1 MKKGPFNPFLAL
13 EKKEISN
20 EPEKI
25 EIKLKPQK
33 IELEPL
39 LSKDMA
45 KDNEQNIELPQ
56 EKSMDNID
64 MPIQPVTIINK
75 SNNKKINRNVFLD
88 RLRKND
94 IFEVKQDKLQ
104 LKPSIPNTMDV
115 PVPSP
120 SISFPK
126 KIDERIVLHEKRIE
140 PVLEMTTI
148 QTDKEEEKEEIND
161 VQTIREE
168 RDFDQL
174 IELEEPV
181 ELEETAIDEI
191 IEKEI
196 VEKTK
201 ETKGKKEKKTN
212 NKSGKL
218 KVVGEAIDIS
228 KPLDLTT
235 AMIRNQKVSERL
247 PKEREHIIIKAPR
260 YYMNNRKLYIQ
271 KIANMLE
278 PYLKELTENEDS
290 VSCESRSQN
299 DNFDLLTH
307 QKIVRDYLNLYTPYR
322 GLLLY
327 HGLGSGKTCTSIA
340 LAEGMKSDKR
350 VFVLTPASLKMN
362 FFSEMK
368 KCGDPLYKKNQV
380 WEFIDANT
388 SKNPE
393 YMNIL
398 SKALQLPLDYIIKKK
413 GAWLLNVKASE
424 PKYTDLTTEQQLEI
438 DEQLN
443 SMIRTKYTDINYNG
457 MNMKKMELLT
467 GNFTRNPFDNAVVII
482 DEAHNFVSRIVNKIK
497 KKDSISYMLYDYLM
511 KATNARIILLTGTP
525 IINYPNEIGV
535 LFNILRGYIK
545 TWSLRIFAKTNES
558 LNTDTILNILDKEN
572 FRTYDYVEFTDNKLT
587 ITRNPFG
594 FINTK
599 KSGPSKKTENRI
611 VQKAKT
617 EKKRAKTDVQI
628 EKTIAE
634 KPKNTRKKQ
643 LGGAGEVFERYNG
656 VHLDENGNMSDTEF
670 IDKIVTILS
679 NPKYNL
685 DVQLGSIEVT
695 LYKALPDESDSF
707 LSMFVDEDSGNA
719 KNINLF
725 QRRILGLTSY
735 FRSAQEQLLPSYVK
749 TETGDIYHIVKTDMS
764 PQQFGIY
771 EKIRKQEADREKKS
785 NKNKRRK
792 TGVDEEMYN
801 ISSTYRI
808 FSRAACN
815 FTFPPSI
822 ERPIPNMKEDQE
834 LKETDFDA
842 IPTEQRT
849 NMDEYEFPDE
859 EQVDAAENI
868 LNEQEMDTYIKR
880 IEKALKDVSQLNE
893 ETNESQFLSKST
905 LPMLSPKFSKILEN
919 LSDPDNEGLH
929 LLYSHFRTIEGIG
942 IMKLILE
949 ANGFAEF
956 KLGKN
961 NDSWMIIEKEENI
974 NKPKFVLYTGTE
986 TAEEKEII
994 RNIYNGMWDFV
1005 PLSIATKLRERS
1017 ENNMYGEAIKIIMI
1031 TSSGAEGINLRNT
1044 RFVHIVEPYWNMV
1057 RIEQVVG
1064 RARRI
1069 CSHQDLPVAMR
1080 NVKVFLYLTQMSKEQ
1095 KTDEKNIEIRIRDLS
1110 RIDKKTPVT
1119 TDETLFEIA
1128 SLKEKI
1134 NNQILQAVK
1143 ETAIDC
1149 NLYSVISSKHA
1160 DNDEEPLICYGFG
1173 KIESNQ
1179 FSSYPSLKKD
1189 RDEKSGLD
1197 VETVTWAALE
1207 VEINGE
1213 KYALNEDTNELY
1225 NFKSYEK
1232 AVTSGS
1238 SSDLVKIGILKYQK
1252 GKYEI
1257 IRDE

>member
-1 MKKGPFNPFLAL
+1 MKKGPFIPFMAL
-13 EKKEISN
+13 EKKEMTI
-20 EPEKI
+20 EPEIMKF
-25 EIKLKPQK
+25 KLKPHK
-33 IELEPL
+33 IELNENPIPEKEIRDTL
-39 LSKDMA
+39 ITEETKTTVKVPYGTMDILDQSK
-45 KDNEQNIELPQ
+45 K
-56 EKSMDNID
+56 
-64 MPIQPVTIINK
+64 NK
-75 SNNKKINRNVFLD
+75 LNRNFFLN
-88 RLRKND
+88 RLKKDD
-94 IFEVKQDKLQ
+94 IFKVKEDKLQ
-104 LKPSIPNTMDV
+104 LEPSIPNTMDV

-120 SISFPK
+120 TISFPK
-126 KIDERIVLHEKRIE
+126 KTDKRIVLREKTIE
-140 PVLEMTTI
+140 PIVTEI
-148 QTDKEEEKEEIND
+148 EEFEETPEIDLEKED
-161 VQTIREE
+161 MLKVQST
-168 RDFDQL
+168 RDEKEFEQL
-174 IELEEPV
+174 VELKEPV
-181 ELEETAIDEI
+181 ELEETAIEKI
-191 IEKEI
+191 IDKEI

-201 ETKGKKEKKTN
+201 PVKNPKKGRAI
-212 NKSGKL
+212 KL
-218 KVVGEAIDIS
+218 KVVENAVDIS
-228 KPLDLTT
+228 KPLDLTKSL
-235 AMIRNQKVSERL
+235 IHNQIVSERL
-247 PKEREHIIIKAPR
+247 PKERERIIVKPPS
-260 YYMNNRKLYIQ
+260 YYMGNRKIYIQ
-271 KIANMLE
+271 KISKLLE
-278 PYLKELTENEDS
+278 PYLKELTANDES

-368 KCGDPLYKKNQV
+368 KCGDQLYKKDQV
-380 WEFIDANT
+380 WEFIEAN
-388 SKNPE
+388 KNRNPE
-393 YMNIL
+393 YINIL
-398 SKALQLPLDYIIKKK
+398 SKALQLPVDFIIKKR

-424 PKYTDLTTEQQLEI
+424 PKYTELTTEQQLEI

-443 SMIRTKYTDINYNG
+443 AMIRTKYTDINYNG

-467 GNFTRNPFDNAVVII
+467 GNFTRNPFDNAVIVI

-511 KATNARIILLTGTP
+511 KATNARVVLLTGTP

-545 TWSLRIFAKTNES
+545 TWTIRIFGKTSES

-594 FINTK
+594 FINSK
-599 KSGPSKKTENRI
+599 KSGRLKN
-611 VQKAKT
+611 T
-617 EKKRAKTDVQI
+617 EKPEKQEKPKADRKT
-628 EKTIAE
+628 KKAE
-634 KPKNTRKKQ
+634 KPEIEKPNAKNTTKKQ
-643 LGGAGEVFERYNG
+643 FGGAREVFDRYDG
-656 VHLDENGNMSDTEF
+656 VHLDETGNMSDTEF
-670 IDKIVTILS
+670 IEKIITILS

-685 DVQLGSIEVT
+685 DVQRGSVEVT
-695 LYKALPDESDSF
+695 LYKALPDDTDTF
-707 LSMFVDEDSGNA
+707 LSMFVDEDTGNA

-749 TETGDIYHIVKTDMS
+749 TEIGDIYYVVKTDMS

-771 EKIRKQEADREKKS
+771 EKIRKEEADREKKAK
-785 NKNKRRK
+785 KNKLRK
-792 TGVDEEMYN
+792 AGKDEDMYN

-822 ERPIPNMKEDQE
+822 ERPIPNIKENQE

-842 IPTEQRT
+842 IPKEQRQ
-849 NMDEYEFPDE
+849 NMDDYEFPDE
-859 EQVDAAENI
+859 EQVENEENI
-868 LNEQEMDTYIKR
+868 LNDAEFNSYAKR
-880 IEKALKDVSQLNE
+880 IEKALKDVSQINE
-893 ETNESQFLSKST
+893 ETNESMFLSKSA

-919 LSDPDNEGLH
+919 LSDPANEGLH

-956 KLGKN
+956 KIAKN
-961 NDSWMIIEKEENI
+961 NDSWVIVEKDEDI

-1005 PLSIATKLRERS
+1005 PLSIANKLRERS

-1069 CSHQDLPVAMR
+1069 CSHQDLPVDMR
-1080 NVKVFLYLTQMSKEQ
+1080 NVKVFLYLTQMSEQQ
-1095 KTDEKNIEIRIRDLS
+1095 KTDEKNIEIRIRDIS
-1110 RIDKKTPVT
+1110 RIDKKTPIT

-1128 SLKEKI
+1128 TLKQKI
-1134 NNQILQAVK
+1134 NNQILRAVK
-1143 ETAIDC
+1143 ETAVDC
-1149 NLYSVISSKHA
+1149 NLYSLIQSK
-1160 DNDEEPLICYGFG
+1160 DSDEQLVCYGFG

-1179 FSSYPSLKKD
+1179 FSSYPSLENDKD
-1189 RDEKSGLD
+1189 VKSGLD
-1197 VETVTWAALE
+1197 VKTVTWTAHELHF
-1207 VEINGE
+1207 NGE
-1213 KYALNEDTNELY
+1213 DYALNMKTNELY
-1225 NFKSYEK
+1225 NLKSYNE
-1232 AVTSGS
+1232 AVERGNPNN
-1238 SSDLVKIGILKYQK
+1238 LIKIGILKYENGNYK
-1252 GKYEI
+1252 I
-1257 IRDE
+1257 IQDV

>member
-1 MKKGPFNPFLAL
+1 MKKGPFNPILEL
-13 EKKEISN
+13 EKKELSN
-20 EPEKI
+20 ELEKI
-25 EIKLKPQK
+25 IIKFKPQK
-33 IELEPL
+33 NEIVKEPVLKELGKDVDEQLEPTVE
-39 LSKDMA
+39 
-45 KDNEQNIELPQ
+45 NTNIGVNVPIEQ
-56 EKSMDNID
+56 
-64 MPIQPVTIINK
+64 VTIIDRSKNQ
-75 SNNKKINRNVFLD
+75 KINRNVFLD
-88 RLRKND
+88 RLRKDN
-94 IFEVKQDKLQ
+94 IFLVKEDKLL
-104 LKPSIPNTMDV
+104 LKPSIQNTLNV

-120 SISFPK
+120 IISFPK
-126 KIDERIVLHEKRIE
+126 KLDERIVLHEKNIKSNIDE
-140 PVLEMTTI
+140 FEKEVNEDVLEVEP
-148 QTDKEEEKEEIND
+148 KHVEK
-161 VQTIREE
+161 
-168 RDFDQL
+168 DFEQL
-174 IELEEPV
+174 VELKEPV
-181 ELEETAIDEI
+181 ELEETAIE
-191 IEKEI
+191 EI
-196 VEKTK
+196 VEKEIAEKTK
-201 ETKGKKEKKTN
+201 PVKVNKINKTN
-212 NKSGKL
+212 KTGKL
-218 KVVGEAIDIS
+218 KVVGKPIDIS
-228 KPLDLTT
+228 KPLDLTKSL
-235 AMIRNQKVSERL
+235 IHNQIVSERL
-247 PKEREHIIIKAPR
+247 PKERERIILKAPR

-271 KIANMLE
+271 KLSNLLE
-278 PYLKELTENEDS
+278 PYLKELTANEES
-290 VSCESRSQN
+290 VSCETRSQN

-380 WEFIDANT
+380 WEFIEAHT
-388 SKNPE
+388 SKNTE
-393 YMNIL
+393 YINIL
-398 SKALQLPLDYIIKKK
+398 SKALQLPVDFIIKKK
-413 GAWLLNVKASE
+413 GAWLLNVKATE
-424 PKYTDLTTEQQLEI
+424 PKYTDLTTGQQLEI

-443 SMIRTKYTDINYNG
+443 AMIRTKYTDINYNG
-457 MNMKKMELLT
+457 MNMKKLELLT
-467 GNFTRNPFDNAVVII
+467 GNFTHNPFDNSVVII

-497 KKDSISYMLYDYLM
+497 KKDSISYILYDYLM
-511 KATNARIILLTGTP
+511 KATNARVILLTGTP

-545 TWSLRIFAKTNES
+545 TWSLRIFAKTNDA

-594 FINTK
+594 FINSK
-599 KSGPSKKTENRI
+599 KSGPLKNTEKQKQDKQTKKVE
-611 VQKAKT
+611 KPKT
-617 EKKRAKTDVQI
+617 EKPKAKNIT
-628 EKTIAE
+628 
-634 KPKNTRKKQ
+634 KKQ
-643 LGGAGEVFERYNG
+643 LGGAREVFDRYDG
-656 VHLDENGNMSDTEF
+656 VHLDETGNMNDTEF
-670 IDKIVTILS
+670 IEKIISILS

-685 DVQLGSIEVT
+685 DVQRGSVEVT
-695 LYKALPDESDSF
+695 LYKALPDDTDSF
-707 LSMFVDEDSGNA
+707 LSLFVDEDTGNA
-719 KNINLF
+719 KNLNLF

-749 TETGDIYHIVKTDMS
+749 TDDGDIYHVVKTDMT

-771 EKIRKQEADREKKS
+771 EKIRKQEADREKKA
-785 NKNKRRK
+785 NKNKRRQAGK
-792 TGVDEEMYN
+792 DEEMYN

-822 ERPIPNMKEDQE
+822 ERPVPNIKEDKE

-842 IPTEQRT
+842 IPKEQRP
-849 NMDEYEFPDE
+849 NIDDYEFPDE
-859 EQVDAAENI
+859 EQVENEENL
-868 LNEQEMDTYIKR
+868 LNDEEMNSYVKR
-880 IEKALKDVSQLNE
+880 IEKALKDVSQINE
-893 ETNESQFLSKST
+893 ETNESMFLSKST

-919 LSDPDNEGLH
+919 LSDPENEGLH

-956 KLGKN
+956 KITKN
-961 NDSWMIIEKEENI
+961 NDSWVIVEKDEDVY
-974 NKPKFVLYTGTE
+974 KSKFVLYTGTE

-1005 PLSIATKLRERS
+1005 PLSIAKKLRERS

-1080 NVKVFLYLTQMSKEQ
+1080 TVKVFLYLTQMSEQQ

-1128 SLKEKI
+1128 TLKQKI

-1143 ETAIDC
+1143 ETAVDC
-1149 NLYSVISSKHA
+1149 SLYSLIQTK
-1160 DNDEEPLICYGFG
+1160 DKDESLVCYGFG

-1179 FSSYPSLKKD
+1179 FSSYPSLEKD
-1189 RDEKSGLD
+1189 KNVKTGLD
-1197 VETVTWAALE
+1197 VKTVTWTAFELT
-1207 VEINGE
+1207 INGQE
-1213 KYALNEDTNELY
+1213 YALNKDTNELY
-1225 NFKSYEK
+1225 NLKSYNK
-1232 AVTSGS
+1232 AVERGDAN
-1238 SSDLVKIGILKYQK
+1238 DLIKIGILKYDNNNN
-1252 GKYEI
+1252 KYQI
-1257 IRDE
+1257 IQDV

>member
-13 EKKEISN
+13 EKKEMSN

-33 IELEPL
+33 IEIAKEPIL
-39 LSKDMA
+39 K
-45 KDNEQNIELPQ
+45 KVKEV
-56 EKSMDNID
+56 EKEVEKEVDEKFESNVEIMRVE
-64 MPIQPVTIINK
+64 PVTIIDK
-75 SNNKKINRNVFLD
+75 SKNQKINRNVFLD
-88 RLRKND
+88 RLRKDN
-94 IFEVKQDKLQ
+94 IFVVKEDKLQ
-104 LKPSIPNTMDV
+104 LKPSILNTMDV

-120 SISFPK
+120 TISFPK
-126 KIDERIVLHEKRIE
+126 KTDERIVLREKRIE
-140 PVLEMTTI
+140 PTI
-148 QTDKEEEKEEIND
+148 ELKKDEIEKEVVEDVFEIQPTSN
-161 VQTIREE
+161 QK
-168 RDFDQL
+168 DFEQL
-174 IELEEPV
+174 VELTEPV
-181 ELEETAIDEI
+181 ELEETAISEI
-191 IEKEI
+191 IEEEI

-201 ETKGKKEKKTN
+201 PIKEKKKKNEKTE
-212 NKSGKL
+212 KKTTKPRKL
-218 KVVGEAIDIS
+218 KVVGETIDLS

-235 AMIRNQKVSERL
+235 ALIHNQNVIERL
-247 PKEREHIIIKAPR
+247 PKEREHIIIKAPT
-260 YYMNNRKLYIQ
+260 YYMNNRKIYVQ
-271 KIANMLE
+271 KLTNLLN
-278 PYLKELTENEDS
+278 PYLKELLANEES

-350 VFVLTPASLKMN
+350 VFILTPASLKMN

-380 WEFIDANT
+380 WEFIEAHT
-388 SKNPE
+388 TKNPE
-393 YMNIL
+393 YINIL
-398 SKALQLPLDYIIKKK
+398 SKTLQLPIDFIIKKR

-443 SMIRTKYTDINYNG
+443 AMIRTKYTDINYNG
-457 MNMKKMELLT
+457 MNIKKMELLT
-467 GNFTRNPFDNAVVII
+467 GNFTHNPFDNAVVII

-511 KATNARIILLTGTP
+511 KATNARVVLLTGTP

-545 TWSLRIFAKTNES
+545 TWSLRIFGKTSEP

-572 FRTYDYVEFTDNKLT
+572 FRTYDYVEFSDNKLS

-594 FINTK
+594 FINSK
-599 KSGPSKKTENRI
+599 KRGPSKGT
-611 VQKAKT
+611 QKAKPNLNKQMERQA
-617 EKKRAKTDVQI
+617 EK
-628 EKTIAE
+628 EE
-634 KPKNTRKKQ
+634 KPKTKKTTKKQ
-643 LGGAGEVFERYNG
+643 LGGASKAFERYDG
-656 VHLDENGNMSDTEF
+656 VHLDETGNMSDTEF
-670 IDKIVTILS
+670 IDKIITILS

-685 DVQLGSIEVT
+685 DVQRGSAEVT
-695 LYKALPDESDSF
+695 LYKALPDDTDSF
-707 LSMFVDEDSGNA
+707 LSMFVDEDTGNA

-749 TETGDIYHIVKTDMS
+749 TASGDIYHIVKTDMS

-771 EKIRKQEADREKKS
+771 EKIRKQEADREKKA

-792 TGVDEEMYN
+792 AGKDEEMYN

-815 FTFPPSI
+815 FTFPASI
-822 ERPIPNMKEDQE
+822 ERPVPNLKENQE

-842 IPTEQRT
+842 IPKEQQSII
-849 NMDEYEFPDE
+849 DDYEFPDE
-859 EQVDAAENI
+859 EQIETEEN
-868 LNEQEMDTYIKR
+868 EEEMKTYIKR
-880 IEKALKDVSQLNE
+880 IEKALKDVSQVNE
-893 ETNESQFLSKST
+893 ETNESMFLSKST
-905 LPMLSPKFSKILEN
+905 LPIISPKFSQILEN
-919 LSDPDNEGLH
+919 LSNPENEGLH

-956 KLGKN
+956 KIAKN
-961 NDSWMIIEKEENI
+961 NDLWTIVEKDEDI

-1005 PLSIATKLRERS
+1005 PLSIANKLRERS

-1080 NVKVFLYLTQMSKEQ
+1080 NVKVFLYLTQMSEQQ

-1128 SLKEKI
+1128 SLKQKI

-1143 ETAIDC
+1143 ETAVDC
-1149 NLYSVISSKHA
+1149 NLYSLLTANNKDSK
-1160 DNDEEPLICYGFG
+1160 EEQLVCYGFG

-1179 FSSYPSLKKD
+1179 FSSYPSLDKD

-1197 VETVTWAALE
+1197 VETVRWAALE

-1232 AVTSGS
+1232 ALTSGS
-1238 SSDLVKIGILKYQK
+1238 SSELVKIGILKYQK

-1257 IRDE
+1257 IYGV

>member
-13 EKKEISN
+13 EKKEMSN

-33 IELEPL
+33 IEISKEPILKEVDEKLEP
-39 LSKDMA
+39 
-45 KDNEQNIELPQ
+45 NVEIT
-56 EKSMDNID
+56 NID
-64 MPIQPVTIINK
+64 VNMPVEPVTIIDRSKNQ
-75 SNNKKINRNVFLD
+75 KINRNMFLD
-88 RLRKND
+88 RLRKDN
-94 IFEVKQDKLQ
+94 IFAVKEDKLK
-104 LKPSIPNTMDV
+104 LKPSIPTTMDV

-126 KIDERIVLHEKRIE
+126 KIDERVVLHEKRAE
-140 PVLEMTTI
+140 PIIDEI
-148 QTDKEEEKEEIND
+148 EEEEVEKDDVFEIP
-161 VQTIREE
+161 QTHEE
-168 RDFDQL
+168 RDFEQL
-174 IELEEPV
+174 VELREPV
-181 ELEETAIDEI
+181 ELEETTVNKI

-201 ETKGKKEKKTN
+201 PIKEKNEKNEKKEKKTA
-212 NKSGKL
+212 KPRKL

-228 KPLDLTT
+228 KQLDLTT
-235 AMIRNQKVSERL
+235 ALIHNQKVTERL
-247 PKEREHIIIKAPR
+247 PKEREHIIIKAPT
-260 YYMNNRKLYIQ
+260 YYMNNRKIYIQ
-271 KIANMLE
+271 KLTNLLNPYRAELVANE
-278 PYLKELTENEDS
+278 ES

-299 DNFDLLTH
+299 DNFDLLTN

-380 WEFIDANT
+380 WEFIEAHT
-388 SKNPE
+388 TKNLE
-393 YMNIL
+393 YINIL
-398 SKALQLPLDYIIKKK
+398 SKTLQLPVDFIIKKR

-443 SMIRTKYTDINYNG
+443 AMIRTKYTDINYNG

-467 GNFTRNPFDNAVVII
+467 GNFTRNPFDNSVIII

-511 KATNARIILLTGTP
+511 KATNARVVLLTGTP

-545 TWSLRIFAKTNES
+545 TWSIRILAKTAETLNE
-558 LNTDTILNILDKEN
+558 DKILNILDKEN
-572 FRTYDYVEFTDNKLT
+572 FRTYDYVEFSDNKLT

-594 FINTK
+594 FIN
-599 KSGPSKKTENRI
+599 SKKRGALKGT
-611 VQKAKT
+611 QKAKPNLNKEVDKQV
-617 EKKRAKTDVQI
+617 EK
-628 EKTIAE
+628 AE
-634 KPKNTRKKQ
+634 KPKMKNITKKQ
-643 LGGAGEVFERYNG
+643 LGGASEVFDRYDG
-656 VHLDENGNMSDTEF
+656 VRLDETGNMSDTGF
-670 IDKIVTILS
+670 IDKILKILS
-679 NPKYNL
+679 KPEYNL
-685 DVQLGSIEVT
+685 DVQRNSVDVT
-695 LYKALPDESDSF
+695 LYKALPDDTDSF
-707 LSMFVDEDSGNA
+707 LSMFVDEDTGNA

-749 TETGDIYHIVKTDMS
+749 TASGDIYHIVKTDMS

-771 EKIRKQEADREKKS
+771 EKIRKQEADREKKA

-792 TGVDEEMYN
+792 AGKDEEMYN

-815 FTFPPSI
+815 FTFPASI
-822 ERPIPNMKEDQE
+822 ERPVPNLKEEQE

-842 IPTEQRT
+842 IPKEQRSVI
-849 NMDEYEFPDE
+849 DDYEFPDE
-859 EQVDAAENI
+859 EQE
-868 LNEQEMDTYIKR
+868 EQVETEEMKSYIKR
-880 IEKALKDVSQLNE
+880 IEKALKDVSQINE
-893 ETNESQFLSKST
+893 ETNESMFLSKSA
-905 LPMLSPKFSKILEN
+905 LPIISPKFSKILEN
-919 LSDPDNEGLH
+919 LSDPENEGLH
-929 LLYSHFRTIEGIG
+929 LLYSHFRTIEGVG

-956 KLGKN
+956 KITKN
-961 NDSWMIIEKEENI
+961 NDLWTIVEKEEDI

-1005 PLSIATKLRERS
+1005 PLSIANKLRERS

-1080 NVKVFLYLTQMSKEQ
+1080 NVKVFLYLTQMSDQQ

-1128 SLKEKI
+1128 TLKQKI

-1143 ETAIDC
+1143 ETAVDC
-1149 NLYSVISSKHA
+1149 NLYSAISSTNK
-1160 DNDEEPLICYGFG
+1160 DSTEQPLVCYGFG

-1179 FSSYPSLKKD
+1179 FSSYPSLEKD

-1197 VETVTWAALE
+1197 VKKVTWAAIE
-1207 VEINGE
+1207 IEING
-1213 KYALNEDTNELY
+1213 KTYALNQETMELY
-1225 NFKSYEK
+1225 DLASYNA
-1232 AVTSGS
+1232 AVATGS
-1238 SSDLVKIGILKYQK
+1238 ELIRVNKLIYSKGRYILA
-1252 GKYEI
+1252 E
-1257 IRDE
+1257 

>member
-13 EKKEISN
+13 EKKEMSN

-25 EIKLKPQK
+25 EIKMKPQK
-33 IELEPL
+33 IEIAKETIL
-39 LSKDMA
+39 KDVE
-45 KDNEQNIELPQ
+45 KDVEKEMVKNVDVQEMEKTRIE
-56 EKSMDNID
+56 
-64 MPIQPVTIINK
+64 PVTIIDK
-75 SNNKKINRNVFLD
+75 SKNQKINRSIFLD
-88 RLRKND
+88 RLRKDN
-94 IFEVKQDKLQ
+94 IFAVKEDKLQ

-120 SISFPK
+120 TISFPK
-126 KIDERIVLHEKRIE
+126 KTDERIVLHEKRIE
-140 PVLEMTTI
+140 PTI
-148 QTDKEEEKEEIND
+148 ESSLDEIEKEAREDVFEIPP
-161 VQTIREE
+161 TYEE
-168 RDFDQL
+168 RDFEQL
-174 IELEEPV
+174 VELTEPV
-181 ELEETAIDEI
+181 ELEETAIKEI
-191 IEKEI
+191 INEEI
-196 VEKTK
+196 AEKTK
-201 ETKGKKEKKTN
+201 PIKEKNKKTEKKTT
-212 NKSGKL
+212 KPRKL
-218 KVVGEAIDIS
+218 KIVGEAIDIT

-235 AMIRNQKVSERL
+235 ALIHNQKVSERL
-247 PKEREHIIIKAPR
+247 PKEREHIIIKAPS
-260 YYMNNRKLYIQ
+260 YYMNNRKIYIK
-271 KIANMLE
+271 KITELLNPYREELLANE
-278 PYLKELTENEDS
+278 ES

-380 WEFIDANT
+380 WEFIEAHT

-393 YMNIL
+393 YINIL
-398 SKALQLPLDYIIKKK
+398 SKTLQLPLDFIIKKR
-413 GAWLLNVKASE
+413 GAWLLNVKATE
-424 PKYTDLTTEQQLEI
+424 PKYTDLTTDQQLEI

-467 GNFTRNPFDNAVVII
+467 GNFTHNPFDNAVVII

-511 KATNARIILLTGTP
+511 KATNARVILLTGTP

-545 TWSLRIFAKTNES
+545 TWSIRIFGKTNEPV
-558 LNTDTILNILDKEN
+558 NQDRILNILDKEN
-572 FRTYDYVEFTDNKLT
+572 LRTYDYVEFSDNKLT

-599 KSGPSKKTENRI
+599 KRGALKGT
-611 VQKAKT
+611 QKARPKKDKLENET
-617 EKKRAKTDVQI
+617 DKQVEKKARNIT
-628 EKTIAE
+628 
-634 KPKNTRKKQ
+634 KKQ
-643 LGGAGEVFERYNG
+643 YGGASEVFERYGG
-656 VHLDENGNMSDTEF
+656 VHLDETGNMNDTEF
-670 IDKIVTILS
+670 IDKVITILS
-679 NPKYNL
+679 KPEHNL
-685 DVQLGSIEVT
+685 DVQRNSVDVT
-695 LYKALPDESDSF
+695 LYKALPDDTDSF
-707 LSMFVDEDSGNA
+707 LSMFVDEDTGNA

-749 TETGDIYHIVKTDMS
+749 TASGDIYHIVKTDMS

-771 EKIRKQEADREKKS
+771 EKIRKQEADREKKA

-792 TGVDEEMYN
+792 AGKDEEMYN

-822 ERPIPNMKEDQE
+822 ERPVPNLKENQE

-842 IPTEQRT
+842 IPKEQ
-849 NMDEYEFPDE
+849 MSMVDDYEFPDE
-859 EQVDAAENI
+859 EQIETEENEEE
-868 LNEQEMDTYIKR
+868 LKSYIKR
-880 IEKALKDVSQLNE
+880 IEKALKDVSQINE
-893 ETNESQFLSKST
+893 ETNESMFLSKSA
-905 LPMLSPKFSKILEN
+905 LPMISPKFSKILEN
-919 LSDPDNEGLH
+919 LSDPENEGLH
-929 LLYSHFRTIEGIG
+929 LLYSHFRTIEGVG

-956 KLGKN
+956 KITKN
-961 NDSWMIIEKEENI
+961 NDSWVIVEKDEDV

-1017 ENNMYGEAIKIIMI
+1017 ENNMFGEAIKIIMI

-1069 CSHQDLPVAMR
+1069 CSHQDLPLDMR
-1080 NVKVFLYLTQMSKEQ
+1080 NVKVFLYLTQMSEQQ

-1128 SLKEKI
+1128 SLKQKI

-1143 ETAIDC
+1143 ETAVDC
-1149 NLYSVISSKHA
+1149 NLYSVITSKNA
-1160 DNDEEPLICYGFG
+1160 DNTEQPLVCYGFG

-1179 FSSYPSLKKD
+1179 FSSYPSLEND

-1197 VETVTWAALE
+1197 IKKIKWAAR
-1207 VEINGE
+1207 EINING
-1213 KYALNEDTNELY
+1213 KTYALNEETMELY
-1225 NFKSYEK
+1225 DLASYNA
-1232 AVTSGS
+1232 AVATGS
-1238 SSDLVKIGILKYQK
+1238 ELIRVNKLIFSNGRYILA
-1252 GKYEI
+1252 E
-1257 IRDE
+1257 

>member
-1 MKKGPFNPFLAL
+1 MKKGPFIPFMAL
-13 EKKEISN
+13 EKKEMTI
-20 EPEKI
+20 EPEIMKF
-25 EIKLKPQK
+25 KLKPHK
-33 IELEPL
+33 IEPKEKTIPEKEIRDTLVAEETKTIVKIPHGVMDIL
-39 LSKDMA
+39 DQSK
-45 KDNEQNIELPQ
+45 K
-56 EKSMDNID
+56 
-64 MPIQPVTIINK
+64 NK
-75 SNNKKINRNVFLD
+75 LNRNFFLN
-88 RLRKND
+88 RLKKDD
-94 IFEVKQDKLQ
+94 IFKVKEDKLQ
-104 LKPSIPNTMDV
+104 LEPSIPNTMDV

-120 SISFPK
+120 TISFPK
-126 KIDERIVLHEKRIE
+126 KTDERIVLREKTIE
-140 PVLEMTTI
+140 PIVTEI
-148 QTDKEEEKEEIND
+148 EETPEIDLEKED
-161 VQTIREE
+161 MLKVQST
-168 RDFDQL
+168 RDEKEFEQL
-174 IELEEPV
+174 VELKEPV
-181 ELEETAIDEI
+181 ELEETAIEKI
-191 IEKEI
+191 IDKEI
-196 VEKTK
+196 AEKMKPVKNPKT
-201 ETKGKKEKKTN
+201 GKPR
-212 NKSGKL
+212 KL
-218 KVVGEAIDIS
+218 KVVENAVDIS
-228 KPLDLTT
+228 KPLDLTKSL
-235 AMIRNQKVSERL
+235 IHNQIVSERL
-247 PKEREHIIIKAPR
+247 PKERERIIVKPPS
-260 YYMNNRKLYIQ
+260 YYMGNRKIYIQ
-271 KIANMLE
+271 KISKLLE
-278 PYLKELTENEDS
+278 PYLKELTANEES

-368 KCGDPLYKKNQV
+368 KCGDQLYKKDQV
-380 WEFIDANT
+380 WEFIEAH
-388 SKNPE
+388 KERNPE
-393 YMNIL
+393 YINIL
-398 SKALQLPLDYIIKKK
+398 SKALQLPIDFIIKKR
-413 GAWLLNVKASE
+413 GAWLLNVKATE
-424 PKYTDLTTEQQLEI
+424 PKYTELTTEQQLEI

-443 SMIRTKYTDINYNG
+443 AMIRTKYTDINYNG

-467 GNFTRNPFDNAVVII
+467 GNFTRNPFDNAVIVI

-511 KATNARIILLTGTP
+511 KATNARVVLLTGTP

-545 TWSLRIFAKTNES
+545 TWTIRIFGKTSES

-594 FINTK
+594 FINSK
-599 KSGPSKKTENRI
+599 KSGRLKN
-611 VQKAKT
+611 T
-617 EKKRAKTDVQI
+617 EKPEKPEKPKADRKT
-628 EKTIAE
+628 KKAE
-634 KPKNTRKKQ
+634 KPNAKNTTKKQ
-643 LGGAGEVFERYNG
+643 FGGAREVFDRYDG
-656 VHLDENGNMSDTEF
+656 VHLDETGNMSDTEF
-670 IDKIVTILS
+670 IEKIITILS

-685 DVQLGSIEVT
+685 DVQRGSVEVT
-695 LYKALPDESDSF
+695 LFKALPDDTDTF
-707 LSMFVDEDSGNA
+707 LSMFVDEDTGNA

-749 TETGDIYHIVKTDMS
+749 TEIGDIYHVVKTDMS

-771 EKIRKQEADREKKS
+771 EKIRKEEADREKKAK
-785 NKNKRRK
+785 KNKLRK
-792 TGVDEEMYN
+792 AGKDEDMYN

-822 ERPIPNMKEDQE
+822 ERPIPNIKENQE

-842 IPTEQRT
+842 IPKEQRQ
-849 NMDEYEFPDE
+849 NMDDYEFPDE
-859 EQVDAAENI
+859 EQVENEENI
-868 LNEQEMDTYIKR
+868 LNDAEFNSYAKR
-880 IEKALKDVSQLNE
+880 IEKALKDVSQINE
-893 ETNESQFLSKST
+893 ETNESMFLSKSA

-919 LSDPDNEGLH
+919 LSDQANEGLH

-949 ANGFAEF
+949 ANGFDEF
-956 KLGKN
+956 KIAKN
-961 NDSWMIIEKEENI
+961 NDSWVIVEKDEDI

-1005 PLSIATKLRERS
+1005 PLSIANKLRERS

-1080 NVKVFLYLTQMSKEQ
+1080 NVKVFLYLTQMSEQQ
-1095 KTDEKNIEIRIRDLS
+1095 KTDEKNIEIRIRDIS

-1128 SLKEKI
+1128 TLKQKI
-1134 NNQILQAVK
+1134 NNQILRAVK
-1143 ETAIDC
+1143 ETAVDC
-1149 NLYSVISSKHA
+1149 NLYSLIQSK
-1160 DNDEEPLICYGFG
+1160 DSDEQLVCYGFG

-1179 FSSYPSLKKD
+1179 FSSYPSLENDKD
-1189 RDEKSGLD
+1189 VKSGLD
-1197 VETVTWAALE
+1197 VKTVTWTAHELHF
-1207 VEINGE
+1207 NGE
-1213 KYALNEDTNELY
+1213 DYALNMKTNELY
-1225 NFKSYEK
+1225 NLKSYNE
-1232 AVTSGS
+1232 AVERGNPNN
-1238 SSDLVKIGILKYQK
+1238 LIKIGILKYENGNYK
-1252 GKYEI
+1252 I
-1257 IRDE
+1257 IQDV

>member
-1 MKKGPFNPFLAL
+1 MKKGPFIPFMAL
-13 EKKEISN
+13 EKKEMTI
-20 EPEKI
+20 EPEIMKF
-25 EIKLKPQK
+25 KLKPHK
-33 IELEPL
+33 IEPNEKPIPEKEVRDTLITEETKTTVKIPRGVMDIL
-39 LSKDMA
+39 DQSK
-45 KDNEQNIELPQ
+45 K
-56 EKSMDNID
+56 
-64 MPIQPVTIINK
+64 NK
-75 SNNKKINRNVFLD
+75 LNRNFFLN
-88 RLRKND
+88 RLKKDD
-94 IFEVKQDKLQ
+94 IFKVKEDKLQ
-104 LKPSIPNTMDV
+104 LEPSIPNTMDV

-120 SISFPK
+120 TISFPK
-126 KIDERIVLHEKRIE
+126 KTDERIVLREKTIE
-140 PVLEMTTI
+140 PIVTEI
-148 QTDKEEEKEEIND
+148 EEFEETPEIDLEKED
-161 VQTIREE
+161 MLKVQST
-168 RDFDQL
+168 RDEKVFEQL
-174 IELEEPV
+174 VELKEPV
-181 ELEETAIDEI
+181 ELEETAIEKI
-191 IEKEI
+191 IDKEI
-196 VEKTK
+196 AEKTK
-201 ETKGKKEKKTN
+201 PVKNPKKGRAI
-212 NKSGKL
+212 KL
-218 KVVGEAIDIS
+218 KVVENAVDIS
-228 KPLDLTT
+228 KPIDLTKSL
-235 AMIRNQKVSERL
+235 IHNQIVSERL
-247 PKEREHIIIKAPR
+247 PKERERIIVKPPS
-260 YYMNNRKLYIQ
+260 YYMGNRKIYIQ
-271 KIANMLE
+271 KISKLLE
-278 PYLKELTENEDS
+278 PYLKELTANDES

-368 KCGDPLYKKNQV
+368 KCGDQLYKKDQV
-380 WEFIDANT
+380 WEFIEAHKNR
-388 SKNPE
+388 NPE
-393 YMNIL
+393 YINIL
-398 SKALQLPLDYIIKKK
+398 SKALQLPVDFIIKKR
-413 GAWLLNVKASE
+413 GAWLLNVKATE
-424 PKYTDLTTEQQLEI
+424 PKYTELTTEQQLEI

-443 SMIRTKYTDINYNG
+443 AMIRTKYTDINYNG

-467 GNFTRNPFDNAVVII
+467 GNFTRNPFDNAVIVI

-511 KATNARIILLTGTP
+511 KATNARVVLLTGTP

-545 TWSLRIFAKTNES
+545 TWTIRIFGKTSEP

-594 FINTK
+594 FINSK
-599 KSGPSKKTENRI
+599 KSGRLKN
-611 VQKAKT
+611 T
-617 EKKRAKTDVQI
+617 EKPEKQEKPKADRKT
-628 EKTIAE
+628 KKAE
-634 KPKNTRKKQ
+634 KPEIEKPNAKNTTKKQ
-643 LGGAGEVFERYNG
+643 FGGAREVFDRYDG
-656 VHLDENGNMSDTEF
+656 VHLDETGNMSDTEF
-670 IDKIVTILS
+670 IEKIITILS

-685 DVQLGSIEVT
+685 DVQRGSVEVT
-695 LYKALPDESDSF
+695 LYKALPDDTDTF
-707 LSMFVDEDSGNA
+707 LSMFVDEDTGNVN
-719 KNINLF
+719 NINLF

-749 TETGDIYHIVKTDMS
+749 TEIGDIYHVVKIDMS

-771 EKIRKQEADREKKS
+771 EKIRKQEAEQEKKAK
-785 NKNKRRK
+785 KNKVRK
-792 TGVDEEMYN
+792 AGKDDDMYN

-822 ERPIPNMKEDQE
+822 ERPIPNIKENQE

-842 IPTEQRT
+842 IPKEQRQT
-849 NMDEYEFPDE
+849 MDDYEFPDE
-859 EQVDAAENI
+859 EQVENEENI
-868 LNEQEMDTYIKR
+868 LNDAEFNSYAKR
-880 IEKALKDVSQLNE
+880 IEKALKDMSQINE
-893 ETNESQFLSKST
+893 ETNESMFLSKSV

-919 LSDPDNEGLH
+919 LSDPANEGLH

-956 KLGKN
+956 KIVKN
-961 NDSWMIIEKEENI
+961 NDSWVIVEKDEDV

-1005 PLSIATKLRERS
+1005 PLSIANKLRERS

-1080 NVKVFLYLTQMSKEQ
+1080 NVKVFLYLTQMSEQQ
-1095 KTDEKNIEIRIRDLS
+1095 KTDEKNIEIRIRDRS

-1128 SLKEKI
+1128 TLKQKI
-1134 NNQILQAVK
+1134 NNQILRAVK
-1143 ETAIDC
+1143 ETAVDC
-1149 NLYSVISSKHA
+1149 NLYSLIQSK
-1160 DNDEEPLICYGFG
+1160 DSDEQLVCYGFG

-1179 FSSYPSLKKD
+1179 FSSYPSLENDKD
-1189 RDEKSGLD
+1189 VKSGLD
-1197 VETVTWAALE
+1197 VKTVTWTAHELHF
-1207 VEINGE
+1207 NGE
-1213 KYALNEDTNELY
+1213 DYALNMETNELY
-1225 NFKSYEK
+1225 NLKSYNE
-1232 AVTSGS
+1232 AVERGNANN
-1238 SSDLVKIGILKYQK
+1238 LIKIGIFK
-1252 GKYEI
+1252 I
-1257 IRDE
+1257 

>member
-13 EKKEISN
+13 EKKEMSN

-33 IELEPL
+33 IEISKEPIL
-39 LSKDMA
+39 KEVDEKIEPNVEMA
-45 KDNEQNIELPQ
+45 NVVVNVPVE
-56 EKSMDNID
+56 
-64 MPIQPVTIINK
+64 PVTIIDRSKNQ
-75 SNNKKINRNVFLD
+75 KINRNVFLD
-88 RLRKND
+88 RLRKDN
-94 IFEVKQDKLQ
+94 IFAVKEDKLK
-104 LKPSIPNTMDV
+104 LKPSIPTTMDV

-126 KIDERIVLHEKRIE
+126 KIDERVVLHEKRAEPIVDEIE
-140 PVLEMTTI
+140 DEEVEKDDVFEIP
-148 QTDKEEEKEEIND
+148 QTH
-161 VQTIREE
+161 EE
-168 RDFDQL
+168 RDFEQL
-174 IELEEPV
+174 VELREPV
-181 ELEETAIDEI
+181 ELEETTANEI

-201 ETKGKKEKKTN
+201 PIKEKNEKKEKKTA
-212 NKSGKL
+212 KPRKL

-228 KPLDLTT
+228 KQLDLTT
-235 AMIRNQKVSERL
+235 ALIHNQKVTERL
-247 PKEREHIIIKAPR
+247 PKEREHIIVKAPT
-260 YYMNNRKLYIQ
+260 YYMNNRKIYIQ
-271 KIANMLE
+271 K
-278 PYLKELTENEDS
+278 LTELLNQYRAELVANEES

-380 WEFIDANT
+380 WEFIEAHT
-388 SKNPE
+388 TKNPE
-393 YMNIL
+393 YINIL
-398 SKALQLPLDYIIKKK
+398 SKTLQLPVDFIIKKR

-443 SMIRTKYTDINYNG
+443 AMIRTKYTDINYNG

-467 GNFTRNPFDNAVVII
+467 GNFTHNPFDNSVIII

-511 KATNARIILLTGTP
+511 KATNARVVLLTGTP

-545 TWSLRIFAKTNES
+545 TWSIRILAKTAETLNE
-558 LNTDTILNILDKEN
+558 DKILNILDKEN
-572 FRTYDYVEFTDNKLT
+572 FRTYDYVEFSDNKLT

-594 FINTK
+594 FIN
-599 KSGPSKKTENRI
+599 SKKRGALKGT
-611 VQKAKT
+611 QKAKPNLNKEVGKQV
-617 EKKRAKTDVQI
+617 EK
-628 EKTIAE
+628 AE
-634 KPKNTRKKQ
+634 KPKTKNTTKKQ
-643 LGGAGEVFERYNG
+643 LGGASEVFDRYDG
-656 VHLDENGNMSDTEF
+656 VRLDETGNMSDTEF
-670 IDKIVTILS
+670 IDKILKILS
-679 NPKYNL
+679 KPEYNL
-685 DVQLGSIEVT
+685 DVQRNSVDVT
-695 LYKALPDESDSF
+695 LYKALPDDTDSF
-707 LSMFVDEDSGNA
+707 LSMFVDEDTGNA

-749 TETGDIYHIVKTDMS
+749 TASGDIYHIVKTDMS

-771 EKIRKQEADREKKS
+771 EKIRKQEADREKKA

-792 TGVDEEMYN
+792 AGKDEEMYN

-815 FTFPPSI
+815 FTFPASI
-822 ERPIPNMKEDQE
+822 ERPVPNLKEEQE

-842 IPTEQRT
+842 IPKEQRSVI
-849 NMDEYEFPDE
+849 DDYEFPDE
-859 EQVDAAENI
+859 EQVETEEN
-868 LNEQEMDTYIKR
+868 EEEMKSYIKR
-880 IEKALKDVSQLNE
+880 IEKALKDVSQINE
-893 ETNESQFLSKST
+893 ETNESMFLSKSA
-905 LPMLSPKFSKILEN
+905 LPIISPKFSKILEN
-919 LSDPDNEGLH
+919 LSDPENEGLH
-929 LLYSHFRTIEGIG
+929 LLYSHFRTIEGVG

-956 KLGKN
+956 KIAKN
-961 NDSWMIIEKEENI
+961 NDLWTIVEKEEDI

-1005 PLSIATKLRERS
+1005 PLSIANKLRERS

-1080 NVKVFLYLTQMSKEQ
+1080 NVKVFLYLTQMSDQQ

-1128 SLKEKI
+1128 TLKQKI

-1143 ETAIDC
+1143 ETAVDC
-1149 NLYSVISSKHA
+1149 NLYSVISSTNK
-1160 DNDEEPLICYGFG
+1160 DNTEQPLVCYGFG

-1179 FSSYPSLKKD
+1179 FSSYPSLEKD

-1197 VETVTWAALE
+1197 VKKVTWAAIE
-1207 VEINGE
+1207 IEINGK
-1213 KYALNEDTNELY
+1213 KYALNQETMELY
-1225 NFKSYEK
+1225 DLASYNA
-1232 AVTSGS
+1232 AVATGS
-1238 SSDLVKIGILKYQK
+1238 ELIRVNKLIYSKGRYILA
-1252 GKYEI
+1252 E
-1257 IRDE
+1257 

>member
-13 EKKEISN
+13 EKKEMSN

-33 IELEPL
+33 IEISKEPILKKVEEKLEP
-39 LSKDMA
+39 
-45 KDNEQNIELPQ
+45 NVEIT
-56 EKSMDNID
+56 NID
-64 MPIQPVTIINK
+64 VNVPVEPVTIIDRSKNQ
-75 SNNKKINRNVFLD
+75 KINRNVFLD
-88 RLRKND
+88 RLRKDN
-94 IFEVKQDKLQ
+94 IFAVKEDKLQ
-104 LKPSIPNTMDV
+104 LKPSIPTTMDV

-126 KIDERIVLHEKRIE
+126 KIDERVVLHEKSIE
-140 PVLEMTTI
+140 PNIDEI
-148 QTDKEEEKEEIND
+148 EEEEEKEDVFEIPP
-161 VQTIREE
+161 THEE
-168 RDFDQL
+168 RDFEQL
-174 IELEEPV
+174 VELREPV
-181 ELEETAIDEI
+181 ELEETTVNEI

-201 ETKGKKEKKTN
+201 PVNEKNEKKIA
-212 NKSGKL
+212 KPRKL

-235 AMIRNQKVSERL
+235 TLIHNQKVTERL
-247 PKEREHIIIKAPR
+247 PKEREHIIIKAPT
-260 YYMNNRKLYIQ
+260 YYMNNRKIYIQ
-271 KIANMLE
+271 KLTNLLNPYRAELVANE
-278 PYLKELTENEDS
+278 ES

-380 WEFIDANT
+380 WEFIEAHT
-388 SKNPE
+388 TKNPE
-393 YMNIL
+393 YINIL
-398 SKALQLPLDYIIKKK
+398 SKTLQLPLDFIIKKR

-443 SMIRTKYTDINYNG
+443 AMIRTKYTDINYNG

-467 GNFTRNPFDNAVVII
+467 GNFTRNPFDNSVIII

-511 KATNARIILLTGTP
+511 KATNARVVLLTGTP

-545 TWSLRIFAKTNES
+545 TWSIRILAKTAETLNE
-558 LNTDTILNILDKEN
+558 DKILNILDKEN
-572 FRTYDYVEFTDNKLT
+572 FRTYDYVEFSDNKLT

-594 FINTK
+594 FIN
-599 KSGPSKKTENRI
+599 SKKRGALKGT
-611 VQKAKT
+611 QKAKPMKDKEV
-617 EKKRAKTDVQI
+617 EKQV
-628 EKTIAE
+628 EKAD
-634 KPKNTRKKQ
+634 KPKMKNTTKKQ
-643 LGGAGEVFERYNG
+643 YGGASDAFERYDG
-656 VHLDENGNMSDTEF
+656 VRLDETGNMSDTEF
-670 IDKIVTILS
+670 IDKILKILS
-679 NPKYNL
+679 KPEYNL
-685 DVQLGSIEVT
+685 DVQRNSVDVT
-695 LYKALPDESDSF
+695 LYKALPDDTDSF
-707 LSMFVDEDSGNA
+707 LSMFVDEDTGNA

-749 TETGDIYHIVKTDMS
+749 TASGDIYHIVKTDMS

-771 EKIRKQEADREKKS
+771 EKIRKQEADREKKA

-792 TGVDEEMYN
+792 AGKDEEMYN

-815 FTFPPSI
+815 FTFPASI
-822 ERPIPNMKEDQE
+822 ERPVPNLKEEQE

-842 IPTEQRT
+842 IPKEQRSII
-849 NMDEYEFPDE
+849 DDYEFPDE
-859 EQVDAAENI
+859 EQLETDEN
-868 LNEQEMDTYIKR
+868 EEEMKSYIKR
-880 IEKALKDVSQLNE
+880 IEKALKDVSQINE
-893 ETNESQFLSKST
+893 ETNESMFLSKST
-905 LPMLSPKFSKILEN
+905 LPIISPKFSKILEN
-919 LSDPDNEGLH
+919 LSDPENEGLH
-929 LLYSHFRTIEGIG
+929 LLYSHFRTIEGVG

-956 KLGKN
+956 KIAKN
-961 NDSWMIIEKEENI
+961 NDSWAIVVNDEDV

-1005 PLSIATKLRERS
+1005 PLSIANKLRERS
-1017 ENNMYGEAIKIIMI
+1017 ENNMYGEAVKIIMI

-1080 NVKVFLYLTQMSKEQ
+1080 NVKVFLYLTQMSDQQ

-1128 SLKEKI
+1128 TLKQKI

-1143 ETAIDC
+1143 ETAVDC
-1149 NLYSVISSKHA
+1149 NLYSVISSTNK
-1160 DNDEEPLICYGFG
+1160 DSTEPPLVCYGFG

-1179 FSSYPSLKKD
+1179 FSSYPSLEKD

-1197 VETVTWAALE
+1197 VKKVTWAAIE
-1207 VEINGE
+1207 IEING
-1213 KYALNEDTNELY
+1213 KTYALNQETMELY
-1225 NFKSYEK
+1225 DLASYNA
-1232 AVTSGS
+1232 AVATGS
-1238 SSDLVKIGILKYQK
+1238 ELIRVNKLIYSKGRYILA
-1252 GKYEI
+1252 E
-1257 IRDE
+1257 

>member
-13 EKKEISN
+13 EKKEMSN
-20 EPEKI
+20 EPEQIK
-25 EIKLKPQK
+25 IKLKPQK
-33 IELEPL
+33 IEIAKEPVL
-39 LSKDMA
+39 KDVE
-45 KDNEQNIELPQ
+45 KIEPTI
-56 EKSMDNID
+56 EKPNID
-64 MPIQPVTIINK
+64 VIVPVEPVAPVTIIDK
-75 SNNKKINRNVFLD
+75 SKIQKINRNVFLD
-88 RLRKND
+88 RLRKDN
-94 IFEVKQDKLQ
+94 IFAVKEDKLQ
-104 LKPSIPNTMDV
+104 LKPTIPNTMDV

-120 SISFPK
+120 AISFPK
-126 KIDERIVLHEKRIE
+126 KIGERIVLHEKRTE
-140 PVLEMTTI
+140 PIVETTMVEMNEP
-148 QTDKEEEKEEIND
+148 DKEDVFEIPP
-161 VQTIREE
+161 THEE
-168 RDFDQL
+168 RDFEQL
-174 IELEEPV
+174 VELKEPV
-181 ELEETAIDEI
+181 ELEETTVNEI
-191 IEKEI
+191 IEEEI
-196 VEKTK
+196 AEKTK
-201 ETKGKKEKKTN
+201 PINVKNEKTGKKTAKPRKI
-212 NKSGKL
+212 

-235 AMIRNQKVSERL
+235 ALIHNQKVSERL
-247 PKEREHIIIKAPR
+247 PKEREHIIIKAPT
-260 YYMNNRKLYIQ
+260 YYMNNRKIYVQ
-271 KIANMLE
+271 KLTNLLN
-278 PYLKELTENEDS
+278 PYLKELTANEES

-327 HGLGSGKTCTSIA
+327 HGLGSGKTCSSIA

-350 VFVLTPASLKMN
+350 VFVLTPAALKMN

-380 WEFIDANT
+380 WEFIEAHT

-393 YMNIL
+393 YINIL
-398 SKALQLPLDYIIKKK
+398 SKALQLPVDFIIKKR
-413 GAWLLNVKASE
+413 GAWLLDIKASE

-443 SMIRTKYTDINYNG
+443 AMIRTKYTDINYNG
-457 MNMKKMELLT
+457 MNMRKMELLT
-467 GNFTRNPFDNAVVII
+467 GNFTHNPFDNAVVII
-482 DEAHNFVSRIVNKIK
+482 DEAHNFVRLIVNKIK

-511 KATNARIILLTGTP
+511 KATNARVVLLTGTP

-545 TWSLRIFAKTNES
+545 TWSLRIFAKTS
-558 LNTDTILNILDKEN
+558 QPLNTDTILNILDKEN
-572 FRTYDYVEFTDNKLT
+572 FRTYDYVEFSDNKLT

-599 KSGPSKKTENRI
+599 KSGPLKKTEK
-611 VQKAKT
+611 QKT
-617 EKKRAKTDVQI
+617 EKKREKLDNQSEKTKTD
-628 EKTIAE
+628 KP
-634 KPKNTRKKQ
+634 KPKNTTKKQ
-643 LGGAGEVFERYNG
+643 FGGAGDVFERYNG

-685 DVQLGSIEVT
+685 DVQRGSVELT

-707 LSMFVDEDSGNA
+707 LSMFVDEDTGNA

-749 TETGDIYHIVKTDMS
+749 TENGDIYHIVKTDMS

-771 EKIRKQEADREKKS
+771 EKIRKQEADREKKA

-792 TGVDEEMYN
+792 AGIDQEMYN

-822 ERPIPNMKEDQE
+822 ERPVPNLKENQE

-842 IPTEQRT
+842 IPKEQ
-849 NMDEYEFPDE
+849 MSMVDDYELPDE
-859 EQVDAAENI
+859 EQVENEENV
-868 LNEQEMDTYIKR
+868 LNEQEMTTYVKR
-880 IEKALKDVSQLNE
+880 IEKALKDVSQINE
-893 ETNESQFLSKST
+893 ETNESRYLSKSA
-905 LPMLSPKFSKILEN
+905 LPMISPKFSKILEN
-919 LSDPDNEGLH
+919 LSDPENEGLH

-956 KLGKN
+956 KITKN
-961 NDSWMIIEKEENI
+961 NDSWVIVEKDEDV

-1017 ENNMYGEAIKIIMI
+1017 QSNMYGEAIKIIMI

-1080 NVKVFLYLTQMSKEQ
+1080 NVKVFLYLTQMSEQQ

-1110 RIDKKTPVT
+1110 KIDKNTPVT

-1128 SLKEKI
+1128 TLKEKI

-1143 ETAIDC
+1143 ETAVDC
-1149 NLYSVISSKHA
+1149 SLYSLLTSNNKDSK
-1160 DNDEEPLICYGFG
+1160 EEPLVCYGFG

-1179 FSSYPSLKKD
+1179 FSSYPSLEKD

-1197 VETVTWAALE
+1197 VAPVRWAAID

-1238 SSDLVKIGILKYQK
+1238 SSALVKIGILKYQK